1 MLLIYSDENA
11 RERFYLCKILDVR
24 TAEETVQDNYDH
36 YIEKDTKYLICN
48 YFEKVKERRGMVQY
62 QLLDGEVFVHPYQV
76 AVPFVGM
83 SDKHCLTV
91 AEYQFI
97 ADCVHISFV
106 FILWHI
112 IFSLFRLLKS
122 YFFIYDKFMH
132 KLFLIFADFLHG

>member
-1 MLLIYSDENA
+1 MLYMHSVCLKNWYL
-11 RERFYLCKILDVR
+11 YLCKILDVR
-24 TAEETVQDNYDH
+24 TAEETVQDN

-62 QLLDGEVFVHPYQV
+62 QLLDGKVFVHPCQV

-83 SDKHCLTV
+83 GDKHCLTV
-91 AEYQFI
+91 AENQFI
-97 ADCVHISFV
+97 ADCISFV
-106 FILWHI
+106 FILWAIHI

-122 YFFIYDKFMH
+122 YFFIYVTFMH